1 MNDEQLT
8 RRFEEVLAEAYEHYD
23 DGTLYDKDLD
33 EIAYYDFQ
41 NERE

>member
-1 MNDEQLT
+1 MSDEQLT

-33 EIAYYDFQ
+33 EVAYYDFQ